1 MATPPASVLPSPT
14 VATAPSTP
22 PPSPGALIT
31 LQLVADADLEKSLPT
46 HIGPIAFARHSL
58 ATGDAPPSGFDDDLG
73 RLLLRAAGSTNGKLA
88 VAWIDPVPEQS
99 SAVGG
104 MTVVAVRIRGVDASR
119 LRALPLVDRMLEPG
133 TTGAFGADDN
143 GPPIFFAVDRLTMSA
158 DDILYIVT
166 YPADDPSATPDPNVT
181 PAISQDELGAAFP
194 GLDPVHP
201 KKPDAASPTF
211 PPDPGGP
218 PDASLE
224 PAPALEARLP
234 DAIRGVPLTK
244 GSARGDSIHD
254 ASLFAFPIYALWL
267 AGLKLPLDDL
277 SAAFAHADALSTY
290 IVIACDT
297 GPHDPRETL
306 AAYFATIAGTRI
318 VQFETLDAGGRTA
331 IFEAS
336 GGTAVAASDDT
347 FYWMSYFDYG
357 DFGPSPPPRPP
368 VRDLVLDTLA
378 ALP

>member
-1 MATPPASVLPSPT
+1 MSPAVP
-14 VATAPSTP
+14 
-22 PPSPGALIT
+22 IT
-31 LQLVADADLEKSLPT
+31 LQLVADAALEKTLPT
-46 HIGPIAFARHSL
+46 HIGPIAFVRHSL
-58 ATGDAPPSGFDDDLG
+58 ATGETPPSGFGDDLG

-88 VAWIDPVPEQS
+88 VAWIDPVPAQS
-99 SAVGG
+99 SSVGG
-104 MTVVAVRIRGVDASR
+104 MTVVAVRIRGANAAR

-133 TTGAFGADDN
+133 TTGSFGADN
-143 GPPIFFAVDRLTMSA
+143 EGPPIFFAVDRLTMSA
-158 DDILYIVT
+158 GDVLYIVT
-166 YPADDPSATPDPNVT
+166 YPGDDPSATPDPNAT
-181 PAISQDELGAAFP
+181 PAISQDDIGAAFP

-201 KKPDAASPTF
+201 TKPDSADPTF

-234 DAIRGVPLTK
+234 DAIRGIPLTK
-244 GSARGDSIHD
+244 ASAHGDSIHD

-267 AGLKLPLDDL
+267 AGLELPLDDL

-318 VQFETLDAGGRTA
+318 IQFETLDAGGRTA